1 MSETSDRCQIYLVV
15 DVAAGAAERVAAAMK
30 TTSIA
35 SVLFRPA
42 TGATLNAGSLKPLI
56 DMAQKQ
62 GVAALVADDAA
73 LARTLRADGV
83 HLGPGTDLLERYETA
98 REILGRGAIV
108 GVDAGGSRHLAMEA
122 GEAGADYVGF
132 GDARVELE
140 PMEDVEP
147 ADDIAATANDL
158 LSWWSEIFEVPCVA
172 FDVEGEGIRA
182 AGRTGADFV
191 AVEIPAG
198 MPVGKIPNRLQAARA
213 ALDER
218 S

>member
-1 MSETSDRCQIYLVV
+1 MSETSDRRQIYLVV
-15 DVAAGAAERVAAAMK
+15 DVTAGAAERVAAAFK
-30 TTSIA
+30 TTTIA

-42 TGATLNAGSLKPLI
+42 SGAMLNAGSLKGLV
-56 DMAQKQ
+56 DAAQKQ

-83 HLGPGTDLLERYETA
+83 HLAAGTDLLKRYETA

-108 GVDAGGSRHLAMEA
+108 GVDAGGSRHIAMEA

-132 GDARVELE
+132 GNARVELE
-140 PMEDVEP
+140 PVEDDEP
-147 ADDIAATANDL
+147 ADEADGTTNDL
-158 LSWWSEIFEVPCVA
+158 LAWWSEIFEVPCVA
-172 FDVEGEGIRA
+172 FDVETEGILA
-182 AGRTGADFV
+182 ASRTGADFV
-191 AVEIPAG
+191 AITLPAAL
-198 MPVGKIPNRLQAARA
+198 PVGDVPKRLEAARA

>member
-15 DVAAGAAERVAAAMK
+15 DVAAGAAERLAAAFK
-30 TTSIA
+30 TTPIA
-35 SVLFRPA
+35 SVLFRPTA
-42 TGATLNAGSLKPLI
+42 GATLNAGALKSLI
-56 DMAQKQ
+56 DAAQKQ
-62 GVAALVADDAA
+62 GVAALVTDDAA

-83 HLGPGTDLLERYETA
+83 HLGAGTNLLERYETA

-108 GVDAGGSRHLAMEA
+108 GVDAGGSRHIAMEA

-132 GDARVELE
+132 GDARVELKPVEDDE
-140 PMEDVEP
+140 PTDETD
-147 ADDIAATANDL
+147 ATTNDL
-158 LSWWSEIFEVPCVA
+158 LAWWSEIFEVPCVA
-172 FDVEGEGIRA
+172 FDADDGIRD

-191 AVEIPAG
+191 AITLPAG
-198 MPVGKIPNRLQAARA
+198 LPVGDVPKRLEAARA